1 MALKYCIWYFS
12 YRLTN
17 MPRTGRNLRPESA
30 PASVVHAVARLGA
43 NIAAARINRRWRQE
57 DLAAK
62 AGVTRRVIIRVEAGK
77 LGVGIGAYV
86 AALWALGLH
95 QDVGDLA
102 SPERDLEGQTLVA
115 ARLGERVRPR
125 TELDDEF

>member
-1 MALKYCIWYFS
+1 
-12 YRLTN
+12 
-17 MPRTGRNLRPESA
+17 MPRTPRNLRPGSA
-30 PASVVHAVARLGA
+30 PTAVVQTVARVGA

-62 AGVTRRVIIRVEAGK
+62 AGVTRRVIIRIEEGH

-95 QDVGDLA
+95 QDVTDLA
-102 SPERDLEGQTLVA
+102 SPERDLEGQTLAA
-115 ARLGERVRPR
+115 ARLGQRVRPK